1 MSLQKLYCAGVLAGS
16 ALLCSS
22 TVSIHAQT
30 MFPEVKDRDFPA
42 FNHAFKEPSHPGF
55 WSSHL
60 RETQST
66 CGANTVRR
74 SGKTV
79 TADLT
84 LAYSHNHIWNPQE
97 NENNPVRLR
106 SYNGCLAAPTIVVSP
121 GDELKINLQ
130 NNLPVDP
137 ASDCPKTLNTP
148 ACFNRQNLHLHGMH
162 VSPEGHADNV
172 MHTVMPAGGTWDY
185 RYAIPATHAAGTFW
199 YHAHQHGATSI
210 GVASGE
216 EGALIVR
223 GRRRYADRTRN
234 GGVVDIDTILHDRSG
249 IPIAERIMLFEQIPY
264 GCFSDATHSTL
275 LQDSATGAWTCPKG
289 AEGGV
294 ENFRSQF
301 ISSRK
306 NADGTSRDAWMLS
319 GRYTL
324 VNGETQ
330 PVLHVRAGDVER
342 WRMIA
347 GGVHDT
353 LNVQIVKA
361 RSGDSEKRLRL
372 PRYAQQSSSEMTC
385 DGETVG
391 QYEIAADG
399 LTRQNISHKDINY
412 LYPGQRSDALVTFHQ
427 PGLYCIID
435 QGGDTLNTVIPRRS
449 RPQGKSPSV
458 IAAVSVDDN
467 DTPHVERQSET
478 TQIYRLLQEGSEG
491 LPAFVRAR
499 LARFDLSDFAYLPE
513 GMMPGQDLS
522 DLSITH
528 HPTAFFGSLTMPLVS
543 GAVLP
548 PGQAMPDT
556 SINGMIGLVQNELVT
571 VDGTS
576 ALPFSMDPTHIYHVH
591 LGDVDEWRIGARTMG
606 TGTAAG
612 QHVFH
617 IHVNPVEIM
626 DIIDD
631 NTGESIF
638 MSGGRCKL
646 KYRLKNDSDTDDTA
660 YSPEFC
666 DQYHVFRDSLFV
678 KPGFTTVVRTRYED
692 FTGDAMLHCHILD
705 HEDQGMMTYVSID
718 GDQQKQM
725 SSIPT
730 EEMSAMETHHSGAM

>member
-1 MSLQKLYCAGVLAGS
+1 MSLHKFCWMEALASSILFCFSS
-16 ALLCSS
+16 ASA
-22 TVSIHAQT
+22 HAQI
-30 MFPEVKDRDFPA
+30 MFPEAKDRDFPT
-42 FNHAFKEPSHPGF
+42 FNHAFREPSHPGF

-60 RETQST
+60 REAQST
-66 CGANTVRR
+66 CGADTVRR

-97 NENNPVRLR
+97 NANDPVRLR

-121 GDELKINLQ
+121 GDELRINLQ
-130 NNLPVDP
+130 NSLPVDP

-148 ACFNRQNLHLHGMH
+148 SCFNRQNLHLHGMH
-162 VSPEGHADNV
+162 VSPEGHGDNV
-172 MHTVMPAGGTWDY
+172 MHTVMPAGGAWDY

-199 YHAHQHGATSI
+199 YHAHEHGATSI

-223 GRRRYADRTRN
+223 GRRRYADRARN
-234 GGVVDIDTILHDRSG
+234 DGVVDIDTVLHDRYG
-249 IPIAERIMLFEQIPY
+249 MPVAERIMLFEQIPY
-264 GCFSDATHSTL
+264 GCFSDASHRTL
-275 LQDSATGAWTCPKG
+275 LQDSTTGTWTCPKG

-301 ISSRK
+301 ISSRT
-306 NADGTSRDAWMLS
+306 NADGTRHDAWMLS

-330 PVLHVRAGDVER
+330 PVLHVRVGEVER

-347 GGVHDT
+347 GGGHDT

-361 RSGDSEKRLRL
+361 RFGDGEKRLRL
-372 PRYAQQSSSEMTC
+372 PLYARHSSAEMTC
-385 DGETVG
+385 DGEAVE

-399 LTRQNISHKDINY
+399 LTRQNISRKDINY
-412 LYPGQRSDALVTFHQ
+412 LYPGQRSDALVTFRQ
-427 PGLYCIID
+427 PGLYCVID
-435 QGGDTLNTVIPRRS
+435 QGGDTLNTIIPLRS

-458 IAAVSVDDN
+458 IAVVSVDDDN
-467 DTPHVERQSET
+467 TAHSGRQSGT
-478 TQIYRLLQEGSEG
+478 TQIRRLLQEGSEG
-491 LPAFVRAR
+491 LPAFVKAR
-499 LARFDLSDFAYLPE
+499 LAGFDLSDFAYFPE
-513 GMMPGQDLS
+513 GMQPGQDLS
-522 DLSITH
+522 DLSVTH
-528 HPTAFFGSLTMPLVS
+528 RPTAFFAALTMPLAS

-556 SINGMIGLVQNELVT
+556 GINGMIGLIQNELVT
-571 VDGTS
+571 VGGAS

-591 LGDVDEWRIGARTMG
+591 LGDVDEWRIGTRTMG
-606 TGTAAG
+606 AGTTTG

-631 NTGESIF
+631 STGESIF
-638 MSGGRCKL
+638 MPGGRCKL
-646 KYRLKNDSDTDDTA
+646 QYRLQEAGSTDDST

-678 KPGFTTVVRTRYED
+678 KPGFETVVRTRYED
-692 FTGDAMLHCHILD
+692 FPGDAMLHCHILD

-718 GDQQKQM
+718 SDQTRQ
-725 SSIPT
+725 
-730 EEMSAMETHHSGAM
+730 MSAMSAAGMSTMEHEHSGEM